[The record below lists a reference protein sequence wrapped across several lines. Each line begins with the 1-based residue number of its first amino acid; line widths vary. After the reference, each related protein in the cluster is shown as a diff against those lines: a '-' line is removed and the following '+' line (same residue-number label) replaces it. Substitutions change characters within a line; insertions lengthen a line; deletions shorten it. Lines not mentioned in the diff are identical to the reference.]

1 MFKKHG
7 IENSII
13 KTNSESNIVKGNF
26 HVTDKGIK
34 VFRDNLSDSDTN
46 NNEMI

>member
-1 MFKKHG
+1 MFEKH

-13 KTNSESNIVKGNF
+13 KTNSECNIVKGSF
-26 HVTDKGIK
+26 HVTDKGILFK
-34 VFRDNLSDSDTN
+34 DNLSDSDTN